1 MFLHKLSSSDSRFRT
16 LVFQDGMNILLADR
30 TSESTMGESRNGAG
44 KTSFVKL
51 LRYLLGG
58 SLDASL
64 KNVDLRDHTFNAS
77 IIVGDSPTMIERPI
91 SPMTTITVDG
101 SSWRG
106 EEWKAASRQHA

>member
-1 MFLHKLSSSDSRFRT
+1 MFLHKLGSSDSRFRT

-30 TSESTMGESRNGAG
+30 TSESTMGDSRNGAG

-77 IIVGDSPTMIERPI
+77 IIVEDSPTMIERPI
-91 SPMTTITVDG
+91 SPMTTTH
-101 SSWRG
+101 R
-106 EEWKAASRQHA
+106 